1 MSTDDEILA
10 LRRATYRDA
19 MRRGDD
25 LAAARAAAALR
36 AHLGSLGARDLAAVR
51 ASRQSFGRAIRDARA
66 RRVLGPVATDAAPA
80 IALPRSRL
88 RPSALLAALAAL
100 ALALAGLFA
109 QPLLDRSQ
117 DAEGGSGGAPAAA
130 ASDEPIL
137 LSALS
142 RGRVIVAEVAVA
154 AAVVEPVATPAP
166 EPSASATPAPLPGAG
181 APSGSS
187 APSGSAG
194 PGTGTGTG
202 SGTGPGTGTR
212 TASPA
217 PTATRS
223 PAPTLAACF
232 ASLPR
237 GFARLCGLVVDSRT
251 GRAISGAC
259 VSLGPC
265 TDQSTR
271 TDVNGRWAFVL
282 PVGDGTLQWALE
294 FAMAGYRTATYT
306 QTSRQGYLA
315 IPTHRL
321 VAGP

>member
-1 MSTDDEILA
+1 MSTDDEILT

-19 MRRGDD
+19 VRRGDD
-25 LAAARAAAALR
+25 RAAARAAAALR

-51 ASRQSFGRAIRDARA
+51 ASRQAFGRAIRDARA
-66 RRVLGPVATDAAPA
+66 RRILGPVAIAPAPA
-80 IALPRSRL
+80 IVLRRPRR
-88 RPSALLAALAAL
+88 RPYALLAAIAVL

-109 QPLLDRSQ
+109 QPLLDRAQ
-117 DAEGGSGGAPAAA
+117 DVDGGGGGAPAAA
-130 ASDEPIL
+130 ASDQPIL

-154 AAVVEPVATPAP
+154 AAIPDPVATVTP
-166 EPSASATPAPLPGAG
+166 EPSASASPATLVGAG

-187 APSGSAG
+187 APSGSVG
-194 PGTGTGTG
+194 PGTGSGTG
-202 SGTGPGTGTR
+202 SGTGPGTATR

-251 GRAISGAC
+251 GRAIPGAC

-282 PVGDGTLQWALE
+282 PVGDGTLQWTLE
-294 FAMAGYRTATYT
+294 FAMAGYRTATYA
-306 QTSRQGYLA
+306 QTSRQGFLA
-315 IPTHRL
+315 IPTQRL